1 MRVAKLFSV
10 NSCLSKRFPERSLT
24 FHSNLGRYKE
34 TFKCFSLV
42 DYWSRVTE
50 HGYNGNILSPS
61 FVPSLTSILLTSDAN
76 LKPVY

>member
-10 NSCLSKRFPERSLT
+10 NSCLSKRFPERSST

-50 HGYNGNILSPS
+50 HGYNENILSP
-61 FVPSLTSILLTSDAN
+61 FINFDIAN
-76 LKPVY
+76 F